1 MRMAKRLTQK
11 ARDLQEVSGLLTRA
25 ILLLDR
31 NHCAEQVDEL
41 LGFKRDLTKAQMST
55 LRPSPPLTI
64 PEAQR

>member
-11 ARDLQEVSGLLTRA
+11 ERDLQEIGGLLTRA

-41 LGFKRDLTKAQMST
+41 LGFKGDLTKVQVS
-55 LRPSPPLTI
+55 I
-64 PEAQR
+64 PEDRVSAGRG